1 MVNWS
6 DTVINICKQLEVLC
20 EEEFGDKYVWM
31 VGYNPA
37 YFVQY
42 QIDSYAI
49 MRGYDKVMLV
59 WKPKYIEYPSV
70 VKLEDFG
77 PDPKTSKYEI

>member
-1 MVNWS
+1 
-6 DTVINICKQLEVLC
+6 
-20 EEEFGDKYVWM
+20 M
-31 VGYNPA
+31 VGENPA

-42 QIDSYAI
+42 QVDSYAI
-49 MRGYDKVMLV
+49 LRGYQKVVLA

-77 PDPKTSKYEI
+77 PTPKKSTLWHNTVKSTQVSREESVGQVP

>member
-1 MVNWS
+1 MANWS
-6 DTVINICKQLEVLC
+6 DTARNICKELETLG
-20 EEEFGDKYVWM
+20 EEELGGKYVWM
-31 VGYNPA
+31 VGENPA

-49 MRGYDKVMLV
+49 LRAYDKVVLA

-77 PDPKTSKYEI
+77 PAPKKSINI

>member
-1 MVNWS
+1 M
-6 DTVINICKQLEVLC
+6 
-20 EEEFGDKYVWM
+20 WM
-31 VGYNPA
+31 VGESPA

-49 MRGYDKVMLV
+49 LRAYGRVVLV
-59 WKPKYIEYPSV
+59 WKPKFIEYPSV

-77 PDPKTSKYEI
+77 NNPKKSTLLFYTVKSMQI

>member
-1 MVNWS
+1 M
-6 DTVINICKQLEVLC
+6 
-20 EEEFGDKYVWM
+20 WM
-31 VGYNPA
+31 VGEIPA

-42 QIDSYAI
+42 QVDSYAI
-49 MRGYDKVMLV
+49 MRGYEKVILV

-77 PDPKTSKYEI
+77 PNPKTSKAKIIQ